1 MISPILLVAVV
12 IGSLIIIHEFGHLI
26 IAKLCRIQ
34 VETFS
39 VGFGPVILRKK
50 LGSTEYRLS
59 LIPLGGYIK
68 MAGDELD
75 ATTGFNAASFGKKTA
90 VILAGPAS
98 NFLLGIILTVI
109 LFAGFGF
116 TTIAPKIIPQPQ
128 AIQAGFEFGDEIISI
143 NQDTIRDWQDIE
155 NQFENL
161 INQTAIFQVKRDN
174 KVVEINYPITSD
186 TLPFSAY
193 VVPIIDRVKKSSP
206 AHKIGL
212 QKGDQIIQIDTFPVK
227 EWSEFVELIRDVTIP
242 TRYLRWQRGDQ
253 ILDDS
258 ITITIT
264 KDELT
269 QKKIGAVGVWVRLPE
284 KPMPAINAITTSI
297 SRSFYVAVQTFVII
311 YKVITGEIPKSAI
324 GGPVMVGKLTYEGA
338 QWGIKYLLGLWAI
351 LSINLCV
358 INLFPVPI
366 LDGGRVLLYAIE
378 SAIGKKFTK
387 KQWEIAFYI
396 GYALIALLLIFALSN
411 DITRLIRR

>member
-1 MISPILLVAVV
+1 MISSILLVAVV
-12 IGSLIIIHEFGHLI
+12 IGSLIIIHEFGHLLL
-26 IAKLCRIQ
+26 AKLTGIV

-39 VGFGPVILRKK
+39 VGFGPVILKK
-50 LGSTEYRLS
+50 RFGTTEYRLS

-75 ATTGFNAASFGKKTA
+75 ATSGFNAACLWKKAA
-90 VILAGPAS
+90 VILAGPTS
-98 NFLLGIILTVI
+98 NFILGIILTAI
-109 LFAGFGF
+109 LFTGFGVS
-116 TTIAPKIIPQPQ
+116 IVEPKITPDPQ
-128 AIQAGFEFGDEIISI
+128 AVQAGFQAGDEIIKI
-143 NQDTIRDWQDIE
+143 NQDTIIDWTDIDK
-155 NQFENL
+155 QFEKL
-161 INQTAIFQVKRDN
+161 LNQTAVFRVKRN
-174 KVVEINYPITSD
+174 NEFKEIIYQISSD
-186 TLPFSAY
+186 TIPFDAFVS
-193 VVPIIDRVKKSSP
+193 PIIDRVRKSSP

-212 QKGDQIIQIDTFPVK
+212 QKGDKIVQIDTLPVK
-227 EWSEFVELIRDVTIP
+227 EWKEFVNLIQDAATP
-242 TRYLRWQRGDQ
+242 THYIKWQRGETVFE
-253 ILDDS
+253 DS
-258 ITITIT
+258 ITVSIT

-269 QKKIGAVGVWVRLPE
+269 QKHIGAIGVWVKLPE
-284 KPMPAINAITTSI
+284 KPMPVIKAITTSI
-297 SRSFYVAVQTFVII
+297 NRSFYVAAQTFVII

-366 LDGGRVLLYAIE
+366 LDGGRILLYAIE
-378 SAIGKKFTK
+378 SVIGKKFTK

-396 GYALIALLLIFALSN
+396 GYALIGLLLIFALSN